1 MRGALAE
8 WETRFWLGSTLTAMG
23 LARMKTDFA
32 LKFGWPALEGL
43 VREAAIASSQEVLA
57 LIEKARWKEEDQQPA
72 NVIRLVRQPKQRLH
86 KREYSYFYPH
96 AVYSR

>member
-8 WETRFWLGSTLTAMG
+8 WELRFHYGTTLSAMS

-32 LKFGWPALEGL
+32 LKFGWPALEEL

-57 LIEKARWKEEDQQPA
+57 LVEKARQEEDQPA
-72 NVIRLVRQPKQRLH
+72 NVIRLIRQPKQRLH